1 MTRILVVDDSAVIL
15 RAMSLLLRRAG
26 YEVVTATTARE
37 GLEQARSTRPTVI
50 VLDVELPDGDGYTVC
65 RELKGDPATAGIPI
79 VLCTA
84 RGEALDEADRAG
96 VDAQAYLPKPFSP
109 SALRALVDGCVRG
122 RQSLTGSEEGGHHG
136 R

>member
-1 MTRILVVDDSAVIL
+1 MTRILVVDDSTVTL
-15 RAMSLLLRRAG
+15 RAMTLLLHRAG
-26 YEVVTATTARE
+26 YEVVTAMTASD
-37 GLEQARSTRPTVI
+37 GLAQARRARPAVI

-65 RELKGDPATAGIPI
+65 RELKADPATAAIPV

-109 SALRALVDGCVRG
+109 SALRGLVDGFVGDRE
-122 RQSLTGSEEGGHHG
+122 R
-136 R
+136 